1 MKTDVEELGPTRV
14 KLTIEVPFEE
24 LKGSLDKAYR
34 EVARQVRVPGFRP
47 GRVPPR
53 IIDQRFGR
61 GMVLEQAVNDAVPQF
76 YGQALQDND
85 VFALGQPDLEIT
97 KLDDGKEL
105 AFTAEVDVRP
115 RFEIPDLHGLPVTVD
130 TAVVTPDEVEEYIG
144 GLRERFASLR
154 GVDRPVEDGDY
165 TSIDLSASVDGEPVD
180 DAQVSGYSYQ
190 VGSGSL
196 LDGLDEA
203 LAGMSGG
210 ESKTFSA
217 ELVGGEHGG
226 EQADVT
232 VTVHSVKVKELPE
245 LDDEFAQSASEYDTL
260 GEFRAGTRAQLETM
274 KRMQQVGQARER
286 ALDAVLSKIEIP
298 LPDSM
303 VNSEAQM
310 RHESLDEQ
318 LERSGTSLDDYLASS
333 GQSAEQLETDI
344 TDSARRSVKAGF
356 VLDQLARQEEL
367 NIEQDELNSFVIE
380 QAYRMG
386 VQPDRLA
393 QELAD
398 RGQIGSVITEV
409 LRGKALTL
417 ITERATVTDKAGQ
430 PVDIEA
436 AMRPDQA
443 EEADASAEAAE
454 AGTAEAGAPEAGAP
468 DAGVTGDSAAEA
480 GTAAAGAPEAGA
492 PEAGAPEAGAKKA
505 GARKKSGTAKAAA
518 AKAAA
523 AKASAADTGAARTP
537 GGGQPGGGQPG
548 GGRDGRR
555 HRVTRLGM
563 MAGQGLSAGHGRP
576 ATRAMACADSEHGE
590 GADDLALAGS
600 YRPCQ

>member
-34 EVARQVRVPGFRP
+34 EVGRQVRVPGFRP

-61 GMVLEQAVNDAVPQF
+61 GVVLEQAVNEAVPQL
-76 YGQALQDND
+76 YGQALQEND

-115 RFEIPDLHGLPVTVD
+115 KFEIPDLTGLPVTVD

-144 GLRERFASLR
+144 GLRERFASLK
-154 GVDRPVEDGDY
+154 GVDRPVEDGDF
-165 TSIDLSASVDGEPVD
+165 TSIDLSASVNGEPVE

-203 LAGMSGG
+203 LTGMSAG
-210 ESKTFSA
+210 ETKTFNA

-226 EQADVT
+226 EQAEVT

-260 GEFRAGTRAQLETM
+260 GEFRAGTRAQLEAM
-274 KRMQQVGQARER
+274 KRMQQVGEARER
-286 ALDAVLSKIEIP
+286 ALDSVLAKIDIP

-303 VNSEAQM
+303 VTSETEM
-310 RHESLDEQ
+310 RRESLDEQ
-318 LERSGTSLDDYLASS
+318 LERAGTTMDAYLESS
-333 GQSAEQLETDI
+333 GQTAEQVETDME
-344 TDSARRSVKAGF
+344 DSARRSVKAGF

-367 NIEQDELNSFVIE
+367 GIEQDELNSFVIE

-417 ITERATVTDKAGQ
+417 ITERATVTDEAGQ
-430 PVDIEA
+430 PVDVSAALQQDETAETSEA
-436 AMRPDQA
+436 GDA
-443 EEADASAEAAE
+443 EAGPAGSGGAQDSAEDSPADASAPEASAVD
-454 AGTAEAGAPEAGAP
+454 ASAPEA
-468 DAGVTGDSAAEA
+468 SAAEA
-480 GTAAAGAPEAGA
+480 GAAEAAAPEASA
-492 PEAGAPEAGAKKA
+492 PKARTRKPRAPK
-505 GARKKSGTAKAAA
+505 AKAAQ
-518 AKAAA
+518 
-523 AKASAADTGAARTP
+523 ASAGDAEEGSAHDEP
-537 GGGQPGGGQPG
+537 GGS
-548 GGRDGRR
+548 
-555 HRVTRLGM
+555 T
-563 MAGQGLSAGHGRP
+563 A
-576 ATRAMACADSEHGE
+576 
-590 GADDLALAGS
+590 
-600 YRPCQ
+600 